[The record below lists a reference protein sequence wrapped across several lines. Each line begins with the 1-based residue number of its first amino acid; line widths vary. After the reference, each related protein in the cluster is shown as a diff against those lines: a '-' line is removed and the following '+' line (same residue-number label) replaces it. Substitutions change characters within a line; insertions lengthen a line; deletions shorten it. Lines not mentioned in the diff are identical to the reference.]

1 MASDEIFL
9 TAERK
14 IPESKYYGD
23 FVQIEDGVG
32 SIRLLCDSF
41 NKCRKKFKK
50 SLKDKKLVTLL
61 TGSIAA
67 NLFNEFKKEINIKNL
82 DFEII
87 EVKNEFFGD
96 KISVAGLVTGADI
109 LKAVQNKHLE
119 DVIIPSVMLKE
130 GTEEFLDGITISN
143 IKEEI
148 KKLNPKHK
156 IHIIKDCYSFDEIL
170 TILNGK

>member
-1 MASDEIFL
+1 M
-9 TAERK
+9 
-14 IPESKYYGD
+14 
-23 FVQIEDGVG
+23 
-32 SIRLLCDSF
+32 
-41 NKCRKKFKK
+41 
-50 SLKDKKLVTLL
+50 
-61 TGSIAA
+61 
-67 NLFNEFKKEINIKNL
+67 
-82 DFEII
+82 
-87 EVKNEFFGD
+87 
-96 KISVAGLVTGADI
+96 AGLVTGADI